1 MSGNL
6 LTVDIQNSYRKIIE
20 IMKNILEEIA
30 ARTRERIAKEKTCI
44 SVSELEN
51 RIQEVNK
58 NARQKITFLQTLQ
71 KDGMSYICEVK
82 KASPSKGL
90 IAPDFPYLAI
100 AKEYEQAGASAISC
114 LTEPFYFQGA
124 DQYLRE
130 IAAAVQIPVL
140 RKDFTV
146 DEYMIYQAKAMGA
159 AAVLLIC
166 SCLDEG
172 QLKAYHQLA
181 EELGI
186 SALVETHSE
195 EEILTADRIGAKII
209 GVNNRNL
216 KDFTVDINNSIRLR
230 ELVDPKTVFVSESGI
245 KGGEDM
251 KALYKNGTDAVLIG
265 ELLMRAEDRKKKLA
279 ELRME
284 TRKGC

>member
-1 MSGNL
+1 M
-6 LTVDIQNSYRKIIE
+6 DIQNSYRKIIE

-58 NARQKITFLQTLQ
+58 NARQKITFLQALQ

-90 IAPDFPYLAI
+90 IALDFPYLAI

-130 IAAAVQIPVL
+130 ISAAVQIPVL

-146 DEYMIYQAKAMGA
+146 DEYMIYQAKSLGA
-159 AAVLLIC
+159 SAVLLIC
-166 SCLDEG
+166 AILDDGE
-172 QLKAYHQLA
+172 LRAYRQLA
-181 EELGI
+181 KELGLD
-186 SALVETHSE
+186 ALVEAHDE
-195 EEILTADRIGAKII
+195 YEVDRALNLGAEIV
-209 GVNNRNL
+209 GVNNRDL
-216 KDFTVDINNSIRLR
+216 RTFQVDMNNSIRLR
-230 ELVDPKTVFVSESGI
+230 KMAPDNVVFVSESGI
-245 KGGEDM
+245 RTSEDIRLFYEN
-251 KALYKNGTDAVLIG
+251 KVDAVLIG
-265 ELLMRAEDRKKKLA
+265 ETLMRSPDKKAAL
-279 ELRME
+279 ESLNSSPLR
-284 TRKGC
+284 

>member
-1 MSGNL
+1 M
-6 LTVDIQNSYRKIIE
+6 DIQNSYRKIIE

-30 ARTRERIAKEKTCI
+30 ARTRERIAKEKSCI

-58 NARQKITFLQTLQ
+58 NAGKRITLLQALQ

-130 IAAAVQIPVL
+130 ISAAVQIPVL

-146 DEYMIYQAKAMGA
+146 DEYMIYQAKSLGA
-159 AAVLLIC
+159 SAVLLIC
-166 SCLDEG
+166 AILDDGE
-172 QLKAYHQLA
+172 LRAYRQLA
-181 EELGI
+181 KELGLD
-186 SALVETHSE
+186 ALIEAHDEYEVDRVLNLGA
-195 EEILTADRIGAKII
+195 EIV
-209 GVNNRNL
+209 GVNTRDL
-216 KDFTVDINNSIRLR
+216 RTFQVDMNNSIRLR
-230 ELVDPKTVFVSESGI
+230 KMASDNVVFVSESGI
-245 KGGEDM
+245 RTPEDIRL
-251 KALYKNGTDAVLIG
+251 LYENKVDAVLIG
-265 ELLMRAEDRKKKLA
+265 ETLMRSPDKKAAL
-279 ELRME
+279 ESLNGSPLR
-284 TRKGC
+284 

>member
-1 MSGNL
+1 M
-6 LTVDIQNSYRKIIE
+6 DIQNSYRKIIE

-58 NARQKITFLQTLQ
+58 NARKRITFLQALQ

-90 IAPDFPYLAI
+90 IAPDFPYLTI

-130 IAAAVQIPVL
+130 ISAAVQIPVL

-146 DEYMIYQAKAMGA
+146 DEYMIYQAKSLGA
-159 AAVLLIC
+159 SAVLLIC
-166 SCLDEG
+166 AILDDGE
-172 QLKAYHQLA
+172 LRAYRQLA
-181 EELGI
+181 KELGLD
-186 SALVETHSE
+186 ALVEAHDE
-195 EEILTADRIGAKII
+195 YEVDRALNLGAEIV
-209 GVNNRNL
+209 GVNNRDL
-216 KDFTVDINNSIRLR
+216 RTFQVDMNNSIRLR
-230 ELVDPKTVFVSESGI
+230 KMAPDNVVFVSESGI
-245 KGGEDM
+245 RTPEDIRI
-251 KALYKNGTDAVLIG
+251 LYENKVDGVLIG
-265 ELLMRAEDRKKKLA
+265 ETLMRSPDKKAAL
-279 ELRME
+279 ESLNGSPLR
-284 TRKGC
+284 

>member
-1 MSGNL
+1 M
-6 LTVDIQNSYRKIIE
+6 DIQNSYRKIIE

-30 ARTRERIAKEKTCI
+30 ARTRERIAKEKSCI

-58 NARQKITFLQTLQ
+58 NAGQKITFLQALQ
-71 KDGMSYICEVK
+71 KDGMSYISEVK

-130 IAAAVQIPVL
+130 ISAAVQIPVL

-146 DEYMIYQAKAMGA
+146 DEYMIYQAKSLGA
-159 AAVLLIC
+159 SAVLLIC
-166 SCLDEG
+166 AILDDGE
-172 QLKAYHQLA
+172 LRAYRQLA
-181 EELGI
+181 KELGLD
-186 SALVETHSE
+186 ALIEAHDEYEVDRVLNLGA
-195 EEILTADRIGAKII
+195 EIV
-209 GVNNRNL
+209 GVNNRDL
-216 KDFTVDINNSIRLR
+216 RTFQVDMNNSIRLR
-230 ELVDPKTVFVSESGI
+230 KMAPDNVVFVSESGI
-245 KGGEDM
+245 RTPEDIRI
-251 KALYKNGTDAVLIG
+251 LYENKVDGVLIG
-265 ELLMRAEDRKKKLA
+265 ETLMRSPDKKAAL
-279 ELRME
+279 ESLNSSPLR
-284 TRKGC
+284 